1 MFLRIF
7 GFIISG
13 IISLVIYFEV
23 SNVNFSSDEP
33 NKDRLL
39 VDLVSYVL
47 DKLHYD
53 PQIINDDFSI
63 KVYDDF
69 IHAVDSQKRFLLK
82 SDLEL
87 FSQYRLSIDDQ
98 INTSEITFF
107 NVVHETLKTRVDEVE
122 SFYNEILEVPFNFQ
136 INEEINLDYENLEYA
151 ENTNELKKIWR
162 KRLKLSALDGYA
174 SKKEI
179 NDEEKED
186 VEKKILSDSEIEKE
200 SRTSIVNNLKDFFQF
215 NSELERADWFSIYLN
230 SIVTQFDPH
239 TSYFAP
245 EAKEIFDQ
253 NISGKFQGIG
263 ARLFKRNQQVEI
275 SEIIIGGPVWR
286 DNLLNVG
293 DIIIA
298 VAQSIEEEPIE
309 ISLMKLSDATDLIK
323 GEKGT
328 NVFLTVKRVD
338 GGIEQVEITR
348 DVVELEETYAKS
360 SIIKDDSNVYGLINL
375 PRFYVDFA
383 DYGERNAAS
392 DIKNEILGLKS
403 KGINGLILDLRNN
416 GGGSLKTVVDITGF
430 FIEKGPVVQVKSIGG
445 RKEILRDNDPS
456 VIWDG
461 PLVILVNEF
470 SASAS
475 EILAAALQDYNR
487 AIILGSKQTYGKG
500 TVQNV
505 IDLNNVISGNT
516 YGDLGSLKITTDKF
530 YRVNGGST
538 QLEGVK
544 SDLIFPN
551 RYSYIDIGEKD
562 LENPLS
568 WDKIDPAKY
577 DNSVKIF
584 NYSQAITNSID
595 RISQNEYF
603 SLIDQHA
610 KLIKSKQD
618 DKTISLDYKS
628 YKEDREKFKSQTDKL
643 KIIEEFITPYLF
655 EWNENNLNSNSSYND
670 DMKEK
675 RDRWIETL
683 EKDIYV
689 DEAMNL
695 LKDLSSFNGN
705 DILSQTNQER
715 ILID

>member
-7 GFIISG
+7 GFVISG

-69 IHAVDSQKRFLLK
+69 IDAVDSQKRFLLK

-87 FSQYRLSIDDQ
+87 FSQFRLSIDDQ
-98 INTSEITFF
+98 INSSDITFF
-107 NVVHETLKTRVDEVE
+107 NVVYETLKKRIDEVE
-122 SFYNEILEVPFNFQ
+122 NFYGEILEVPFNFQ

-151 ENTNELKKIWR
+151 SSSDELKKIWR

-179 NDEEKED
+179 KDKEEVISE
-186 VEKKILSDSEIEKE
+186 EEIEKE
-200 SRTSIVNNLKDFFQF
+200 SRTAISQNLKDFFQF
-215 NSELERADWFSIYLN
+215 NDELERSDWFSIYLN

-239 TSYFAP
+239 TSYLAP
-245 EAKEIFDQ
+245 QAKEVFDQ

-298 VAQSIEEEPIE
+298 VAQSAEEEPTE
-309 ISLMKLSDATDLIK
+309 ISLMKLTDATDLIK

-338 GGIEQVEITR
+338 GGIEQIEITR
-348 DVVELEETYAKS
+348 DIVELEETYAKS

-375 PRFYVDFA
+375 PRFYVDFD

-392 DIKNEILGLKS
+392 DIKKEILELKN
-403 KGINGLILDLRNN
+403 KNINGLILDLRNN

-445 RKEILRDNDPS
+445 RKEILKDNDPS
-456 VIWDG
+456 IIWDG

-505 IDLNNVISGNT
+505 VDLNNVISGNT

-568 WDKIDPAKY
+568 WDKIDPARY
-577 DNSVKIF
+577 DNSVKVF
-584 NYSQAITNSID
+584 NYAQAISNSKE
-595 RISQNEYF
+595 RIGKNEYF
-603 SLIDQHA
+603 SIIDQHA

-618 DKTISLDYKS
+618 DKTISLDYNS
-628 YKEDREKFKSQTDKL
+628 YKEDQEEYKLQNDKL
-643 KIIEEFITPYLF
+643 KVIEEFNSPYLF
-655 EWNENNLNSNSSYND
+655 EWNDNNLNANSSYND

-675 RDRWIETL
+675 RDRWIKSL
-683 EKDIYV
+683 QKDIYV

-695 LKDLSSFNGN
+695 LKDLSSFKGN
-705 DILSQTNQER
+705 DILSQIN
-715 ILID
+715 ID

>member
-7 GFIISG
+7 GFFISA
-13 IISLVIYFEV
+13 IVSLVIYYEV

-33 NKDRLL
+33 NKDKLL

-53 PQIINDDFSI
+53 PKVINDDFSI

-69 IHAVDSQKRFLLK
+69 IDAVDSQKRFLLK
-82 SDLEL
+82 SDIEL
-87 FSQYRLSIDDQ
+87 FSQFRLLIDDQ
-98 INTSEITFF
+98 INSSDITFF
-107 NVVHETLKTRVDEVE
+107 NLVHETLKTRIDEVE
-122 SFYNEILEVPFNFQ
+122 YFYEEILEVPFNFQ
-136 INEEINLDYENLEYA
+136 VNEEINLDYDNLEYA
-151 ENTNELKKIWR
+151 ENSNELKKIWR

-179 NDEEKED
+179 NDQEKEND
-186 VEKKILSDSEIEKE
+186 KLLSDSEIEIE
-200 SRTSIVNNLKDFFQF
+200 SRSSISDNLKDFFQF
-215 NSELERADWFSIYLN
+215 NSELERSDWFSIYLN
-230 SIVTQFDPH
+230 TIVTQFDPH
-239 TSYFAP
+239 TSYLAP
-245 EAKEIFDQ
+245 EAKEVFDQ

-275 SEIIIGGPVWR
+275 SEVIIGGPVWR

-298 VAQSIEEEPIE
+298 VAQSIDEEPTE

-323 GEKGT
+323 GEKDT
-328 NVFLTVKRVD
+328 NVYLTVKRVD

-348 DVVELEETYAKS
+348 DIVELAETYAKS
-360 SIIKDDSNVYGLINL
+360 SIIKDDISTYGLINL
-375 PRFYVDFA
+375 PRFYVDFD

-392 DIKNEILGLKS
+392 DIKKEILGLKS

-461 PLVILVNEF
+461 PLIVLVNEF

-500 TVQNV
+500 TVQN
-505 IDLNNVISGNT
+505 IINLNNVISGNT
-516 YGDLGSLKITTDKF
+516 YGDLGSLKITTDMF
-530 YRVNGGST
+530 YRINGGST

-544 SDLIFPN
+544 SDLVFPN

-568 WDKIDPAKY
+568 WNKIDPARY
-577 DNSVKIF
+577 DNSEKIF
-584 NYSQAITNSID
+584 NNSQVILNSKN
-595 RISQNEYF
+595 RISRNEYF
-603 SLIDQHA
+603 SIIDQHA
-610 KLIKSKQD
+610 KLVKSKQD
-618 DKTISLDYKS
+618 DKTISLEYSS
-628 YKEDREKFKSQTDKL
+628 YKDELENTKLQNDKL
-643 KIIEEFITPYLF
+643 KIIEEFSSPYLF
-655 EWNENNLNSNSSYND
+655 EWNEINFNSNNAYDD

-675 RDRWIETL
+675 RDRWIESL
-683 EKDIYV
+683 KNDIYV

-695 LKDLSSFNGN
+695 LKDINSIKRN
-705 DILSQTNQER
+705 DILSQIT
-715 ILID
+715 ID

>member
-13 IISLVIYFEV
+13 IISLVIYFEI

-69 IHAVDSQKRFLLK
+69 IDAVDSQKRFLLK

-87 FSQYRLSIDDQ
+87 FSQFKLSIDDQ
-98 INTSEITFF
+98 INSSDIAFF
-107 NVVHETLKTRVDEVE
+107 NIVYETLKTRIDEVE
-122 SFYNEILEVPFNFQ
+122 GFYSEILEVPFSFQ
-136 INEEINLDYENLEYA
+136 IDEEINLDYENLEYA
-151 ENTNELKKIWR
+151 SNTAELKKTWR

-179 NDEEKED
+179 KDN
-186 VEKKILSDSEIEKE
+186 KKAISEVEIEKE
-200 SRTSIVNNLKDFFQF
+200 SRTAILENLKDFFQF
-215 NSELERADWFSIYLN
+215 NSELERSDWFSIYLN

-239 TSYFAP
+239 TSYLAP
-245 EAKEIFDQ
+245 EAKEAFDQ

-298 VAQSIEEEPIE
+298 VAQSADEEPTE

-338 GGIEQVEITR
+338 GGVEQIQITR
-348 DVVELEETYAKS
+348 DIVELEETYAKS

-375 PRFYVDFA
+375 PRFYVDFD

-392 DIKNEILGLKS
+392 DIKKEILELKNKDIS
-403 KGINGLILDLRNN
+403 GLILDLRNN

-445 RKEILRDNDPS
+445 RKEILKDNDPS
-456 VIWDG
+456 IIWDG

-500 TVQNV
+500 TVQNI

-530 YRVNGGST
+530 YRINGGST

-568 WDKIDPAKY
+568 WDKIDPARY
-577 DNSVKIF
+577 DNSVKVF
-584 NYSQAITNSID
+584 NYAQAITNSKE
-595 RISQNEYF
+595 RIGQNEYF
-603 SLIDQHA
+603 SIIDNHA
-610 KLIKSKQD
+610 KLIKAKQE
-618 DKTISLDYKS
+618 DKTISLDYIS
-628 YKEDREKFKSQTDKL
+628 YKKDQEDFKLQSDKL
-643 KIIEEFITPYLF
+643 KVIEEFNSPYLF
-655 EWNENNLNSNSSYND
+655 EWNDNNLNLNSSYND

-675 RDRWIETL
+675 RDRWIESL
-683 EKDIYV
+683 QKDIYV

-695 LKDLSSFNGN
+695 LKDLSSFKGN
-705 DILSQTNQER
+705 DIISQ
-715 ILID
+715 IKID

>member
-107 NVVHETLKTRVDEVE
+107 NVVHETLKTRIDEVE

-151 ENTNELKKIWR
+151 ENTNELKNIWR

-200 SRTSIVNNLKDFFQF
+200 SRTSIANNLKDFFQF

>member
-13 IISLVIYFEV
+13 IISLVIYFEI

-69 IHAVDSQKRFLLK
+69 IDAVDSQKRFLLK

-87 FSQYRLSIDDQ
+87 FSQFKLSIDDQ
-98 INTSEITFF
+98 INSSDIAFF
-107 NVVHETLKTRVDEVE
+107 NIVYETLKTRIDEVE
-122 SFYNEILEVPFNFQ
+122 GFYSEILEVPFSFQ
-136 INEEINLDYENLEYA
+136 IDEEINLDYENLEYA
-151 ENTNELKKIWR
+151 SNTAELKKTWR

-179 NDEEKED
+179 KDNKKVISEE
-186 VEKKILSDSEIEKE
+186 EIEKE
-200 SRTSIVNNLKDFFQF
+200 SRTAILENLKDFFQF
-215 NSELERADWFSIYLN
+215 NSELERSDWFSIYLN

-239 TSYFAP
+239 TSYLAP
-245 EAKEIFDQ
+245 EAKEAFDQ

-298 VAQSIEEEPIE
+298 VAQSADEEPTE
-309 ISLMKLSDATDLIK
+309 ISLMKLNDATDLIK

-338 GGIEQVEITR
+338 GGVEQIQITR
-348 DVVELEETYAKS
+348 DIVELEETYAKS

-375 PRFYVDFA
+375 PRFYVDFD

-392 DIKNEILGLKS
+392 DIKKEILELKNKDIS
-403 KGINGLILDLRNN
+403 GLILDLRNN

-445 RKEILRDNDPS
+445 RKEILKDNDPS
-456 VIWDG
+456 IIWDG

-475 EILAAALQDYNR
+475 EILAAALQDYDR
-487 AIILGSKQTYGKG
+487 AIVLGSKQTYGKG
-500 TVQNV
+500 TVQNI

-530 YRVNGGST
+530 YRINGGST

-568 WDKIDPAKY
+568 WDKIDPARY
-577 DNSVKIF
+577 DNSVKVF
-584 NYSQAITNSID
+584 NYAQAITNSKE
-595 RISQNEYF
+595 RIGQNEYF
-603 SLIDQHA
+603 SIIDNHA
-610 KLIKSKQD
+610 KLIKAKQE
-618 DKTISLDYKS
+618 DKTISLDYIS
-628 YKEDREKFKSQTDKL
+628 YKKDQEDFKLQSDKL
-643 KIIEEFITPYLF
+643 KVIEEFNSPYLF
-655 EWNENNLNSNSSYND
+655 EWNDNNLNLNSSYND

-675 RDRWIETL
+675 RDRWIESL
-683 EKDIYV
+683 QKDIYV

-695 LKDLSSFNGN
+695 LKDLSSFKGN
-705 DILSQTNQER
+705 DIISQ
-715 ILID
+715 IKID

>member
-7 GFIISG
+7 GFFISA
-13 IISLVIYFEV
+13 IVSLVIYYEV

-33 NKDRLL
+33 NKDKLL

-53 PQIINDDFSI
+53 PKVINDDFSI
-63 KVYDDF
+63 KVYEDF
-69 IHAVDSQKRFLLK
+69 IDAVDSQKRFLLK
-82 SDLEL
+82 SDIEL
-87 FSQYRLSIDDQ
+87 FSQFRLLIDDQ
-98 INTSEITFF
+98 INSSDITFF
-107 NVVHETLKTRVDEVE
+107 NLVHETLKTRIDEVE
-122 SFYNEILEVPFNFQ
+122 YFYEEILEVPFNFQ
-136 INEEINLDYENLEYA
+136 VNEEINLDYDNLEYA
-151 ENTNELKKIWR
+151 ENSNELKKIWR

-179 NDEEKED
+179 NDQEKEND
-186 VEKKILSDSEIEKE
+186 KLLSDSEIEIE
-200 SRTSIVNNLKDFFQF
+200 SRSSISDNLKDFFQF
-215 NSELERADWFSIYLN
+215 NSELERSDWFSIYLN
-230 SIVTQFDPH
+230 TIVTQFDPH
-239 TSYFAP
+239 TSYLAP
-245 EAKEIFDQ
+245 EAKEVFDQ

-275 SEIIIGGPVWR
+275 SEVIIGGPVWR

-298 VAQSIEEEPIE
+298 VAQSIDEEPTE

-323 GEKGT
+323 GEKDT
-328 NVFLTVKRVD
+328 NVYLTVKRVD

-348 DVVELEETYAKS
+348 DIVELAETYAKS
-360 SIIKDDSNVYGLINL
+360 SIIKDDISTYGLINL
-375 PRFYVDFA
+375 PRFYVDFD

-392 DIKNEILGLKS
+392 DIKKEIISLKS

-461 PLVILVNEF
+461 PLIVLVNEF

-500 TVQNV
+500 TVQN
-505 IDLNNVISGNT
+505 IINLNNVISGNT
-516 YGDLGSLKITTDKF
+516 YGDLGSLKITTDMF
-530 YRVNGGST
+530 YRINGGST

-544 SDLIFPN
+544 SDLVFPN

-568 WDKIDPAKY
+568 WNKIDPARY
-577 DNSVKIF
+577 DNSEKIF
-584 NYSQAITNSID
+584 NNSQVILNSKN
-595 RISQNEYF
+595 RISRNEYF
-603 SLIDQHA
+603 SIIDQHA
-610 KLIKSKQD
+610 KLVKSKQD
-618 DKTISLDYKS
+618 DKTISLEYSS
-628 YKEDREKFKSQTDKL
+628 YKDELENTKLQNDKL
-643 KIIEEFITPYLF
+643 KIIEEFSSPYLF
-655 EWNENNLNSNSSYND
+655 EWNEINFNSNNAYDD

-675 RDRWIETL
+675 RDRWIESL
-683 EKDIYV
+683 KNDIYV

-695 LKDLSSFNGN
+695 LKDINSIKRN
-705 DILSQTNQER
+705 DILSQIT
-715 ILID
+715 ID

>member
-7 GFIISG
+7 GFLLSG
-13 IISLVIYFEV
+13 IISMVIYYEV
-23 SNVNFSSDEP
+23 SNTKFSSNEP
-33 NKDRLL
+33 NKDKLL

-53 PQIINDDFSI
+53 PKIINDDFSI
-63 KVYDDF
+63 NVYEDF
-69 IHAVDSQKRFLLK
+69 IDAVDSQRRFLLK

-98 INTSEITFF
+98 IKSSDITFF
-107 NVVHETLKTRVDEVE
+107 NLVYETLKIRIDEVE
-122 SFYNEILEVPFNFQ
+122 SFYEEVLFTPFNFD
-136 INEEINLDYENLEYA
+136 INEEIDLDYENQEYA
-151 ENTNELKKIWR
+151 DDIDELKTLWR
-162 KRLKLSALDGYA
+162 KRLKLSALDGFA

-179 NDEEKED
+179 NVDEEKI
-186 VEKKILSDSEIEKE
+186 KLDSEIEKE
-200 SRTSIVNNLKDFFQF
+200 SRKSISDNLRDFFQF
-215 NSELERADWFSIYLN
+215 NSELERKDWFSIYLN
-230 SIVTQFDPH
+230 SIVSQYDPH
-239 TSYFAP
+239 TTYFAP

-275 SEIIIGGPVWR
+275 SEVIIGGPVWR

-298 VAQSIEEEPIE
+298 VAQSKDEEPQE

-328 NVFLTVKRVD
+328 NVYLTVKRVD

-348 DVVELEETYAKS
+348 DIVELEETYAKS
-360 SIIKDDSNVYGLINL
+360 SFIKDDKNKYGLINL
-375 PRFYVDFA
+375 PRFYVDFD

-392 DIKNEILGLKS
+392 DIKKEIVSLKN

-456 VIWDG
+456 VLWDG

-487 AIILGSKQTYGKG
+487 AVILGSKQTYGKG
-500 TVQNV
+500 TVQNI

-516 YGDLGSLKITTDKF
+516 YGDLGSLKITTDMF

-551 RYSYIDIGEKD
+551 RYSYVDIGEKD
-562 LENPLS
+562 LDNPLN
-568 WDKIDPAKY
+568 WNQIDPARY
-577 DNSVKIF
+577 DNSSKIF
-584 NYSQAITNSID
+584 NYSKAIEKSKK
-595 RISQNEYF
+595 RISENEYF
-603 SLIDQHA
+603 SLIDENA
-610 KLIKSKQD
+610 KLVKSKQD
-618 DKTISLDYKS
+618 DKVVSLDYKS
-628 YKEDREKFKSQTDKL
+628 YKEDQDNLKFQNDRL
-643 KIIEEFITPYLF
+643 KVIDDFISPF
-655 EWNENNLNSNSSYND
+655 IFDWNQSNENFDSTYDD

-675 RDRWIETL
+675 RDRWIESL

-689 DEAMNL
+689 NEAMNL
-695 LKDLSSFNGN
+695 LKDLLSIEGN
-705 DILSQTNQER
+705 QILSQTN
-715 ILID
+715 ID

>member
-13 IISLVIYFEV
+13 IISLVIYFEI

-69 IHAVDSQKRFLLK
+69 IDAVDSQKRFLLK
-82 SDLEL
+82 SDIEL
-87 FSQYRLSIDDQ
+87 FSQFRLSIDDQ
-98 INTSEITFF
+98 INSSDIAFF
-107 NVVHETLKTRVDEVE
+107 NIVYETLITRIDEVE
-122 SFYNEILEVPFNFQ
+122 SFYSEILEDPFNFQ
-136 INEEINLDYENLEYA
+136 INEEINLDYENLDYA
-151 ENTNELKKIWR
+151 SNLAELKRIWR

-179 NDEEKED
+179 KDQEEVISE
-186 VEKKILSDSEIEKE
+186 EEIEIE
-200 SRTSIVNNLKDFFQF
+200 SRTAISENLKDFFQF
-215 NSELERADWFSIYLN
+215 NSELERSDWFSLYLN

-239 TSYFAP
+239 TSYLAP
-245 EAKEIFDQ
+245 EAKEVFDQ

-298 VAQSIEEEPIE
+298 VAQSADEEPTE
-309 ISLMKLSDATDLIK
+309 ISLMKLTDATDLIK

-328 NVFLTVKRVD
+328 NVFLTIKRVD

-348 DVVELEETYAKS
+348 DIVELEETYAKS

-375 PRFYVDFA
+375 PRFYVDFN

-392 DIKNEILGLKS
+392 DIKKEILELKN
-403 KGINGLILDLRNN
+403 KNINGLILDLRNN

-445 RKEILRDNDPS
+445 RKEILKDNDPS
-456 VIWDG
+456 IIWDG

-505 IDLNNVISGNT
+505 VDLNNVISGNT

-568 WDKIDPAKY
+568 WDKIDPARY
-577 DNSVKIF
+577 DNSVKVF
-584 NYSQAITNSID
+584 NYAQAISNSKE
-595 RISQNEYF
+595 RIGQNEYF
-603 SLIDQHA
+603 TIIDQHA

-618 DKTISLDYKS
+618 DKTISLNYNS
-628 YKEDREKFKSQTDKL
+628 YKEDQAEFKLQTDKL
-643 KIIEEFITPYLF
+643 KVIEDFNSPYLF
-655 EWNENNLNSNSSYND
+655 EWNDSNLDANTSYND

-675 RDRWIETL
+675 RDRWIKSL
-683 EKDIYV
+683 QKDIYV
-689 DEAMNL
+689 NEAMNL
-695 LKDLSSFNGN
+695 LIDLLSFEGN
-705 DILSQTNQER
+705 NILSQIN
-715 ILID
+715 IN

>member
-7 GFIISG
+7 GFVISG

-69 IHAVDSQKRFLLK
+69 IDAVDSQKRFLLK

-87 FSQYRLSIDDQ
+87 FSQFRLSIDDQ
-98 INTSEITFF
+98 INSSDITFF
-107 NVVHETLKTRVDEVE
+107 NVVYETLKKRIDEVE
-122 SFYNEILEVPFNFQ
+122 NFYGEILEVPFNFQ

-151 ENTNELKKIWR
+151 SSSDELKKIWR

-179 NDEEKED
+179 KDKEEVISE
-186 VEKKILSDSEIEKE
+186 EEIEKE
-200 SRTSIVNNLKDFFQF
+200 SRTAISQNLKDFFQF
-215 NSELERADWFSIYLN
+215 NDELERSDWFSIYLN

-239 TSYFAP
+239 TSYLAP
-245 EAKEIFDQ
+245 EAKEVFDQ

-298 VAQSIEEEPIE
+298 VAQSAEEEPTE
-309 ISLMKLSDATDLIK
+309 ISLMKLTDATDLIK

-338 GGIEQVEITR
+338 GGIEQIEITR
-348 DVVELEETYAKS
+348 DIVELEETYAKS

-375 PRFYVDFA
+375 PRFYVDFD

-392 DIKNEILGLKS
+392 DIKKEILELKN
-403 KGINGLILDLRNN
+403 KNINGLILDLRNN

-445 RKEILRDNDPS
+445 RKEILKDNDPS
-456 VIWDG
+456 IIWDG

-505 IDLNNVISGNT
+505 VDLNNVISGNT

-568 WDKIDPAKY
+568 WDKIDPARY
-577 DNSVKIF
+577 DNSVKVF
-584 NYSQAITNSID
+584 NYAQAISNSKE
-595 RISQNEYF
+595 RIGQNEYF
-603 SLIDQHA
+603 SIIDQHA

-618 DKTISLDYKS
+618 DKTISLDYNS
-628 YKEDREKFKSQTDKL
+628 YKEDQEEFKLQSDKL
-643 KIIEEFITPYLF
+643 KVIEEFNSPYLF
-655 EWNENNLNSNSSYND
+655 EWNDNNLNANSSYND

-675 RDRWIETL
+675 RDRWIKSL
-683 EKDIYV
+683 QKDIYV

-695 LKDLSSFNGN
+695 LKDLSSYKGN
-705 DILSQTNQER
+705 DILSQIN
-715 ILID
+715 ID

>member
-7 GFIISG
+7 GFVISG

-69 IHAVDSQKRFLLK
+69 IDAVDSQKRFLLK

-98 INTSEITFF
+98 INSSDIAFF
-107 NVVHETLKTRVDEVE
+107 NVVYETLKKRIDEVE
-122 SFYNEILEVPFNFQ
+122 NFYGEILEVPFNFQ

-151 ENTNELKKIWR
+151 SSSDELKKIWR

-179 NDEEKED
+179 KDKEEVISE
-186 VEKKILSDSEIEKE
+186 EEIEKE
-200 SRTSIVNNLKDFFQF
+200 SRTAISQNLKDFFQF
-215 NSELERADWFSIYLN
+215 NDELERSDWFSIYLN

-239 TSYFAP
+239 TSYLAP
-245 EAKEIFDQ
+245 EAKEVFDQ

-298 VAQSIEEEPIE
+298 VAQSAEEEPTE
-309 ISLMKLSDATDLIK
+309 ISLMKLTDATDLIK

-338 GGIEQVEITR
+338 GGIEQIEITR
-348 DVVELEETYAKS
+348 DIVELEETYAKS

-375 PRFYVDFA
+375 PRFYVDFD

-392 DIKNEILGLKS
+392 DIKKEILELKN
-403 KGINGLILDLRNN
+403 KNINGLILDLRNN

-445 RKEILRDNDPS
+445 RKEILKDNDPS
-456 VIWDG
+456 IIWDG

-505 IDLNNVISGNT
+505 VDLNNVISGNT

-568 WDKIDPAKY
+568 WDKIDPARY
-577 DNSVKIF
+577 DNSVKVF
-584 NYSQAITNSID
+584 NYAQAISNSKE
-595 RISQNEYF
+595 RIGQNEYF
-603 SLIDQHA
+603 SIIDQHA

-618 DKTISLDYKS
+618 DKTISLDYNS
-628 YKEDREKFKSQTDKL
+628 YKEDQEEFKLQSDKL
-643 KIIEEFITPYLF
+643 KVIEEFNSPYLF
-655 EWNENNLNSNSSYND
+655 EWNDNNLNTNSSYND

-675 RDRWIETL
+675 RDRWIKSL
-683 EKDIYV
+683 QKDIYV

-695 LKDLSSFNGN
+695 LKDLSSYKGN
-705 DILSQTNQER
+705 DILSQIN
-715 ILID
+715 ID

>member
-7 GFIISG
+7 GFLISAVV
-13 IISLVIYFEV
+13 SLVIYFEV
-23 SNVNFSSDEP
+23 SNTKFSSDEP
-33 NKDRLL
+33 NKDKLL

-53 PQIINDDFSI
+53 PKIINDDFSI
-63 KVYDDF
+63 NVYEDF
-69 IHAVDSQKRFLLK
+69 IEAVDSQKRFLLK
-82 SDLEL
+82 SDIEL
-87 FSQYRLSIDDQ
+87 FSQYKLLIDDQ
-98 INTSEITFF
+98 IKSSDITFF
-107 NVVHETLKTRVDEVE
+107 NIVYETLKSRIDEVE
-122 SFYNEILEVPFNFQ
+122 SFYQEVLFTPFNFN
-136 INEEINLDYENLEYA
+136 IDEEINLDYENQEYVDGI
-151 ENTNELKKIWR
+151 EELKKLWR
-162 KRLKLSALDGYA
+162 KRLKLSALDGFA

-179 NDEEKED
+179 NLEEDETKA
-186 VEKKILSDSEIEKE
+186 DSEIEIE
-200 SRTSIVNNLKDFFQF
+200 SRKSINDNLRDFFQF
-215 NSELERADWFSIYLN
+215 NSELERKDWFSIYLN
-230 SIVTQFDPH
+230 SIVTQYDPH
-239 TSYFAP
+239 TTYLAP
-245 EAKEIFDQ
+245 EAKEVFDQ

-298 VAQSIEEEPIE
+298 VAQSKEEEPQE

-328 NVFLTVKRVD
+328 NVYLTVKRVD

-348 DVVELEETYAKS
+348 DIVELEETYAKS
-360 SIIKDDSNVYGLINL
+360 SIINDDTNTFGLINL
-375 PRFYVDFA
+375 PRFYVDFD

-392 DIKNEILGLKS
+392 DIKKEIISLKN
-403 KGINGLILDLRNN
+403 KGIDGLILDLRNN

-445 RKEILRDNDPS
+445 RKEILRDNDS
-456 VIWDG
+456 SILWDG
-461 PLVILVNEF
+461 PLVIMVNEF

-487 AIILGSKQTYGKG
+487 AVILGSKQTYGKG
-500 TVQNV
+500 TVQNI

-516 YGDLGSLKITTDKF
+516 YGDLGSLKITTDMF

-551 RYSYIDIGEKD
+551 RYSYVDIGEKD
-562 LENPLS
+562 LDNPLN
-568 WDKIDPAKY
+568 WNKIDPARY
-577 DNSVKIF
+577 DNSSKIF
-584 NYSQAITNSID
+584 NYSQAIEKSKK
-595 RISQNEYF
+595 RINDNEYF
-603 SLIDQHA
+603 SIIDQHA
-610 KLIKSKQD
+610 KLVKSNQD
-618 DKTISLDYKS
+618 DKMISLDYKS
-628 YKEDREKFKSQTDKL
+628 YKEDQENFKSQSDKL
-643 KIIEEFITPYLF
+643 KIIDEFISPYVF
-655 EWNENNLNSNSSYND
+655 DWNESNQNTDSSYND

-675 RDRWIETL
+675 RDRWIKAL

-689 DEAMNL
+689 NEAMNL
-695 LKDLSSFNGN
+695 LKDLSSIEGSQ
-705 DILSQTNQER
+705 ILSQLNK
-715 ILID
+715 D

>member
-7 GFIISG
+7 GFVISG

-69 IHAVDSQKRFLLK
+69 IDAVDSQKRFLLK

-87 FSQYRLSIDDQ
+87 FSQFRLSIDDQ
-98 INTSEITFF
+98 INSSDITFF
-107 NVVHETLKTRVDEVE
+107 NVVYETLKKRIDEVE
-122 SFYNEILEVPFNFQ
+122 NFYGEILEVPFNFQ
-136 INEEINLDYENLEYA
+136 INEEINLDYENLDYA
-151 ENTNELKKIWR
+151 SGSDELKKIWR

-179 NDEEKED
+179 KDKEEVISE
-186 VEKKILSDSEIEKE
+186 EEIEKE
-200 SRTSIVNNLKDFFQF
+200 SRTAISENLKDFFQF
-215 NSELERADWFSIYLN
+215 NNELERSDWFSIYLN

-239 TSYFAP
+239 TSYLAP
-245 EAKEIFDQ
+245 EAKEAFDQ

-298 VAQSIEEEPIE
+298 VAQSAEEEPTE
-309 ISLMKLSDATDLIK
+309 ISLMKLTDATDLIK

-348 DVVELEETYAKS
+348 DIVELEETYAKS
-360 SIIKDDSNVYGLINL
+360 SIIKDDSNIYGLINL
-375 PRFYVDFA
+375 PRFYVDFD

-392 DIKNEILGLKS
+392 DIKKEILELKN
-403 KGINGLILDLRNN
+403 KNINGLILDLRNN

-445 RKEILRDNDPS
+445 RKEILKDNDPS
-456 VIWDG
+456 IIWDG

-505 IDLNNVISGNT
+505 VDLNNVISGNT

-568 WDKIDPAKY
+568 WDKIDPARY
-577 DNSVKIF
+577 DNSVKVF
-584 NYSQAITNSID
+584 NYAQAISNSKE
-595 RISQNEYF
+595 RIGQNEYF
-603 SLIDQHA
+603 SIIDQHA

-618 DKTISLDYKS
+618 DKTISLDYNS
-628 YKEDREKFKSQTDKL
+628 YKEDQEEFKLQSDKL
-643 KIIEEFITPYLF
+643 KVIEEFNSPYLF
-655 EWNENNLNSNSSYND
+655 EWNDNNLNTNSSYND

-675 RDRWIETL
+675 RDRWIESL
-683 EKDIYV
+683 QKDIYV

-695 LKDLSSFNGN
+695 LKDLSSFKGN
-705 DILSQTNQER
+705 DILSQINN
-715 ILID
+715 D

>member
-7 GFIISG
+7 GFVISG

-69 IHAVDSQKRFLLK
+69 IDAVDSQKRFLLK

-87 FSQYRLSIDDQ
+87 FSQFRLSIDDQ
-98 INTSEITFF
+98 INSSDITFF
-107 NVVHETLKTRVDEVE
+107 NVVYETLKKRIDEVE
-122 SFYNEILEVPFNFQ
+122 NFYGEILEVPFNFQ
-136 INEEINLDYENLEYA
+136 INEEINLDYENLDYA
-151 ENTNELKKIWR
+151 SGSDELKKIWR

-179 NDEEKED
+179 KDKEEVISE
-186 VEKKILSDSEIEKE
+186 EEIEKE
-200 SRTSIVNNLKDFFQF
+200 SRTAISENLKDFFQF
-215 NSELERADWFSIYLN
+215 NNELERSDWFSIYLN

-239 TSYFAP
+239 TSYLAP
-245 EAKEIFDQ
+245 EAKEAFDQ

-298 VAQSIEEEPIE
+298 VAQSAEEEPTE
-309 ISLMKLSDATDLIK
+309 ISLMKLTDATDLIK

-348 DVVELEETYAKS
+348 DIVELEETYAKS
-360 SIIKDDSNVYGLINL
+360 SIIKDDSNIYGLINL
-375 PRFYVDFA
+375 PRFYVDFD

-392 DIKNEILGLKS
+392 DIKKEILELKN
-403 KGINGLILDLRNN
+403 KNINGLILDLRNN

-445 RKEILRDNDPS
+445 RKEILKDNDPS
-456 VIWDG
+456 IIWDG

-505 IDLNNVISGNT
+505 VDLNNVISGNT

-544 SDLIFPN
+544 SDLILPN

-568 WDKIDPAKY
+568 WDKIDPARY
-577 DNSVKIF
+577 DNLVKVF
-584 NYSQAITNSID
+584 NYAQAISNSKE
-595 RISQNEYF
+595 RIGQNKYF
-603 SLIDQHA
+603 SIIDQHA

-618 DKTISLDYKS
+618 DKIISLDYNS
-628 YKEDREKFKSQTDKL
+628 YKEDQEEFKLQSDKL
-643 KIIEEFITPYLF
+643 KVIEEFNSPYLF
-655 EWNENNLNSNSSYND
+655 EWNDNNLNTNSSYND

-675 RDRWIETL
+675 RDRWIKSL
-683 EKDIYV
+683 QKDIYV

-695 LKDLSSFNGN
+695 LKDLSSYKGN
-705 DILSQTNQER
+705 DILSQIN
-715 ILID
+715 ID

>member
-7 GFIISG
+7 GFVISG

-69 IHAVDSQKRFLLK
+69 IDAVDSQKRFLLK

-87 FSQYRLSIDDQ
+87 FSQFRLSIDDQ
-98 INTSEITFF
+98 INSSDITFF
-107 NVVHETLKTRVDEVE
+107 NVVYETLKKRIDEVE
-122 SFYNEILEVPFNFQ
+122 NFYGEILEVPFNFQ
-136 INEEINLDYENLEYA
+136 INEEINLDYENLDYA
-151 ENTNELKKIWR
+151 SSSDELKKIWR

-179 NDEEKED
+179 KDKEEVISE
-186 VEKKILSDSEIEKE
+186 EEIEKE
-200 SRTSIVNNLKDFFQF
+200 SRTAISENLKDFFQF
-215 NSELERADWFSIYLN
+215 NNELERSDWFSIYLN

-239 TSYFAP
+239 TSYLAP
-245 EAKEIFDQ
+245 EAKEAFDQ

-298 VAQSIEEEPIE
+298 VAQSAEEEPTE
-309 ISLMKLSDATDLIK
+309 ISLMKLTDATDLIK

-348 DVVELEETYAKS
+348 DIVELEETYAKS
-360 SIIKDDSNVYGLINL
+360 SIIKDDSNIYGLINL
-375 PRFYVDFA
+375 PRFYVDFD

-392 DIKNEILGLKS
+392 DIKKEILELKN
-403 KGINGLILDLRNN
+403 KNINGLILDLRNN

-445 RKEILRDNDPS
+445 RKEILKDNDPS
-456 VIWDG
+456 IIWDG

-505 IDLNNVISGNT
+505 VDLNNVISGNT

-568 WDKIDPAKY
+568 WDKIDPARY
-577 DNSVKIF
+577 DNSVKVF
-584 NYSQAITNSID
+584 NYAQAISNSKE
-595 RISQNEYF
+595 RIGQNKYF
-603 SLIDQHA
+603 SIIDQHA

-618 DKTISLDYKS
+618 DKTISLDYNS
-628 YKEDREKFKSQTDKL
+628 YKEDQEEFKLQSDKL
-643 KIIEEFITPYLF
+643 KVIEEFNSPYLF
-655 EWNENNLNSNSSYND
+655 EWNDNNLNTNSSYND

-675 RDRWIETL
+675 RDRWIKSL
-683 EKDIYV
+683 QKDIYV

-695 LKDLSSFNGN
+695 LKDLSSYKGN
-705 DILSQTNQER
+705 DILSQIN
-715 ILID
+715 ID

>member
-1 MFLRIF
+1 MFLRIL

-13 IISLVIYFEV
+13 IISLVIYFEI

-69 IHAVDSQKRFLLK
+69 IDAVDSQKRFLLK
-82 SDLEL
+82 SDIEL
-87 FSQYRLSIDDQ
+87 FSQFRLSIDDQ
-98 INTSEITFF
+98 INSSDIAFF
-107 NVVHETLKTRVDEVE
+107 NIVYETLITRIDEVE
-122 SFYNEILEVPFNFQ
+122 SFYSEILEDPFNFQ
-136 INEEINLDYENLEYA
+136 INEEINLDYENLDYA
-151 ENTNELKKIWR
+151 SNLAELKRIWR

-179 NDEEKED
+179 KDQEEVISE
-186 VEKKILSDSEIEKE
+186 EEIEIE
-200 SRTSIVNNLKDFFQF
+200 SRTAISENLKDFFQF
-215 NSELERADWFSIYLN
+215 NSELERSDWFSLYLN

-239 TSYFAP
+239 TSYLAP
-245 EAKEIFDQ
+245 EAKEVFDQ

-298 VAQSIEEEPIE
+298 VAQSAEEEPTE
-309 ISLMKLSDATDLIK
+309 ISLMKLTDATDLIK

-348 DVVELEETYAKS
+348 DIVELEETYAKS

-375 PRFYVDFA
+375 PRFYVDFD

-392 DIKNEILGLKS
+392 DIKKEILELKN
-403 KGINGLILDLRNN
+403 KNINGLILDLRNN

-445 RKEILRDNDPS
+445 RKEILKDNDPS
-456 VIWDG
+456 IIWDG

-505 IDLNNVISGNT
+505 VDLNNVISGNT

-568 WDKIDPAKY
+568 WDKIDPARY
-577 DNSVKIF
+577 DNSVKVF
-584 NYSQAITNSID
+584 NYAQAI
-595 RISQNEYF
+595 
-603 SLIDQHA
+603 
-610 KLIKSKQD
+610 
-618 DKTISLDYKS
+618 
-628 YKEDREKFKSQTDKL
+628 
-643 KIIEEFITPYLF
+643 
-655 EWNENNLNSNSSYND
+655 SNS
-670 DMKEK
+670 K
-675 RDRWIETL
+675 
-683 EKDIYV
+683 
-689 DEAMNL
+689 
-695 LKDLSSFNGN
+695 
-705 DILSQTNQER
+705 ER
-715 ILID
+715 IRSK

>member
-1 MFLRIF
+1 M
-7 GFIISG
+7 
-13 IISLVIYFEV
+13 VIYYEV
-23 SNVNFSSDEP
+23 SNTKFSSNEP
-33 NKDRLL
+33 NKDKLL

-53 PQIINDDFSI
+53 PKIINDDFSI
-63 KVYDDF
+63 NVYEDF
-69 IHAVDSQKRFLLK
+69 IDAVDSQRRFLLK

-98 INTSEITFF
+98 IKSSDITFF
-107 NVVHETLKTRVDEVE
+107 NLVYETLKIRIDEVE
-122 SFYNEILEVPFNFQ
+122 SFYEEVLFTPFDFD
-136 INEEINLDYENLEYA
+136 INEEIDLDYENQEYA
-151 ENTNELKKIWR
+151 DDIDELKTLWR
-162 KRLKLSALDGYA
+162 KRLKLSALDGFA

-179 NDEEKED
+179 NVDEEKI
-186 VEKKILSDSEIEKE
+186 KLDSEIEKE
-200 SRTSIVNNLKDFFQF
+200 SRKSISDNLRDFFQF
-215 NSELERADWFSIYLN
+215 NSELERKDWFSIYLN
-230 SIVTQFDPH
+230 SIVSQYDPH
-239 TSYFAP
+239 TTYFAP

-275 SEIIIGGPVWR
+275 SEVIIGGPVWR

-298 VAQSIEEEPIE
+298 VAQSKDEEPQE

-328 NVFLTVKRVD
+328 NVYLTVKRVD

-348 DVVELEETYAKS
+348 DIVELEETYAKS
-360 SIIKDDSNVYGLINL
+360 SFIKDDKNKYGLINL
-375 PRFYVDFA
+375 PRFYVDFD

-392 DIKNEILGLKS
+392 DIKKEIVSLKN

-456 VIWDG
+456 VLWDG

-487 AIILGSKQTYGKG
+487 AVILGSKQTYGKG
-500 TVQNV
+500 TVQNI

-516 YGDLGSLKITTDKF
+516 YGDLGSLKITTDMF

-551 RYSYIDIGEKD
+551 RYSYVDIGEKD
-562 LENPLS
+562 LDNPLN
-568 WDKIDPAKY
+568 WNQIDPARY
-577 DNSVKIF
+577 DNSSKIF
-584 NYSQAITNSID
+584 NYSKAIEKSKK
-595 RISQNEYF
+595 RISENEYF
-603 SLIDQHA
+603 SLIDENA
-610 KLIKSKQD
+610 KLVKSKQD
-618 DKTISLDYKS
+618 DKVVSLDYKS
-628 YKEDREKFKSQTDKL
+628 YKEDQDNLKFQNDRL
-643 KIIEEFITPYLF
+643 KVIDDFISPF
-655 EWNENNLNSNSSYND
+655 IFDWNQSNENFDSTYDD

-675 RDRWIETL
+675 RDRWIESL

-689 DEAMNL
+689 NEAMNL
-695 LKDLSSFNGN
+695 LKDLLSIEENQ
-705 DILSQTNQER
+705 ILSQTN
-715 ILID
+715 ID

>member
-7 GFIISG
+7 GFVISG

-69 IHAVDSQKRFLLK
+69 IDSVDSQKRFLLK

-87 FSQYRLSIDDQ
+87 FSQFRLSIDDQ
-98 INTSEITFF
+98 INSSDIAFF
-107 NVVHETLKTRVDEVE
+107 NLVYETLKTRINEVE
-122 SFYNEILEVPFNFQ
+122 NFYSEILEVPFNFQ
-136 INEEINLDYENLEYA
+136 INEEINLDYENLEFA
-151 ENTNELKKIWR
+151 SSSDELKKIWR

-174 SKKEI
+174 SKKELK
-179 NDEEKED
+179 DEEE
-186 VEKKILSDSEIEKE
+186 VVSEEEIEKE
-200 SRTSIVNNLKDFFQF
+200 SRTAISENLKDFFQF
-215 NSELERADWFSIYLN
+215 NSELERSDWFSIYLN

-239 TSYFAP
+239 TSYLAP
-245 EAKEIFDQ
+245 EAKEAFDQ

-298 VAQSIEEEPIE
+298 VAQSAEEEPTE
-309 ISLMKLSDATDLIK
+309 ISLMKLTDATDLIK

-348 DVVELEETYAKS
+348 DIVELEETYAKS

-375 PRFYVDFA
+375 PRFYVDFD

-392 DIKNEILGLKS
+392 DIKKEILELKN
-403 KGINGLILDLRNN
+403 KNINGLILDLRNN

-456 VIWDG
+456 IIWDG

-505 IDLNNVISGNT
+505 VDLNNVISGNT

-568 WDKIDPAKY
+568 WDKIDPARY

-584 NYSQAITNSID
+584 NYSQAISNSKE

-603 SLIDQHA
+603 SIIDEHA
-610 KLIKSKQD
+610 KLVKSKQD
-618 DKTISLDYKS
+618 DKTISLDYIS
-628 YKEDREKFKSQTDKL
+628 YKEDQEEFKLQSDKL
-643 KIIEEFITPYLF
+643 KAIEEFNSPYLF
-655 EWNENNLNSNSSYND
+655 KWNDNNLNTNSSYND

-675 RDRWIETL
+675 RDRWIKSL
-683 EKDIYV
+683 QKDIYV

-695 LKDLSSFNGN
+695 LRDLLSFKGN
-705 DILSQTNQER
+705 DILSQIN
-715 ILID
+715 ID

>member
-13 IISLVIYFEV
+13 IISLVIYFEI

-69 IHAVDSQKRFLLK
+69 IDAVDSQKRFLLK
-82 SDLEL
+82 SDIEL
-87 FSQYRLSIDDQ
+87 FSQFRLSIDDQ
-98 INTSEITFF
+98 INSSDIAFF
-107 NVVHETLKTRVDEVE
+107 NIVYETLITRIDEVE
-122 SFYNEILEVPFNFQ
+122 SFYSEILEDPFNFQ
-136 INEEINLDYENLEYA
+136 INEEINLDYENLDYA
-151 ENTNELKKIWR
+151 SNLAELKRIWR

-179 NDEEKED
+179 KDQEEVISE
-186 VEKKILSDSEIEKE
+186 EEIEIE
-200 SRTSIVNNLKDFFQF
+200 SRTAISENLKDFFQF
-215 NSELERADWFSIYLN
+215 NSELERSDWFSLYLN

-239 TSYFAP
+239 TSYLAP
-245 EAKEIFDQ
+245 EAKEVFDQ

-298 VAQSIEEEPIE
+298 VAQSAEEEPTE
-309 ISLMKLSDATDLIK
+309 ISLMKLTDATDLIK

-328 NVFLTVKRVD
+328 NVFLTIKRVD

-348 DVVELEETYAKS
+348 DIVELEETYAKS

-375 PRFYVDFA
+375 PKFYVDFD

-392 DIKNEILGLKS
+392 DLKKEILELKN
-403 KGINGLILDLRNN
+403 KNINGLILDLRNN
-416 GGGSLKTVVDITGF
+416 VGGSLKTVVDITGF

-445 RKEILRDNDPS
+445 RKEILKDNDPS
-456 VIWDG
+456 IIWDG

-505 IDLNNVISGNT
+505 VDLNNVISGNT

-544 SDLIFPN
+544 SDLVFPN

-568 WDKIDPAKY
+568 WDKIDPARY
-577 DNSVKIF
+577 DNSVKVF
-584 NYSQAITNSID
+584 NYAQAISNSKE
-595 RISQNEYF
+595 RIGQNEYF
-603 SLIDQHA
+603 TIIDQHA

-618 DKTISLDYKS
+618 DKTISLNYNS
-628 YKEDREKFKSQTDKL
+628 YKEDQAEFKLQTDKL
-643 KIIEEFITPYLF
+643 KVIEDFNSPYLF
-655 EWNENNLNSNSSYND
+655 EWNDSNLDVNTSYND

-675 RDRWIETL
+675 RDRWIKSL
-683 EKDIYV
+683 QKDIYV
-689 DEAMNL
+689 NEAMNL
-695 LKDLSSFNGN
+695 LIDLLSFEGN
-705 DILSQTNQER
+705 NILSQIN
-715 ILID
+715 IN

>member
-69 IHAVDSQKRFLLK
+69 IDAVDSQKRFLLK
-82 SDLEL
+82 SDIEL
-87 FSQYRLSIDDQ
+87 FSQFRLSIDDQ
-98 INTSEITFF
+98 INSSDIAFF
-107 NVVHETLKTRVDEVE
+107 NVVYETLKTRIDEVE
-122 SFYNEILEVPFNFQ
+122 SFYGEILEVPFNFQ
-136 INEEINLDYENLEYA
+136 LNEEINLDYENLEYA
-151 ENTNELKKIWR
+151 SNSDELKKIWR

-179 NDEEKED
+179 KDNGEVISEQ
-186 VEKKILSDSEIEKE
+186 EIEKD
-200 SRTSIVNNLKDFFQF
+200 SRTAISENLKDFFQF
-215 NSELERADWFSIYLN
+215 NSELERSDWFSIYLN

-239 TSYFAP
+239 TSYLAP
-245 EAKEIFDQ
+245 EAKEAFDQ

-298 VAQSIEEEPIE
+298 VAQSLEEEPTE
-309 ISLMKLSDATDLIK
+309 ISLMKLTDATDLIK

-348 DVVELEETYAKS
+348 DIVELEETYAKS

-375 PRFYVDFA
+375 PRFYVDFD

-392 DIKNEILGLKS
+392 DIKKEILELKN
-403 KGINGLILDLRNN
+403 KNINGLILDLRNN

-445 RKEILRDNDPS
+445 RKEILKDNDPS
-456 VIWDG
+456 IIWDG

-475 EILAAALQDYNR
+475 EILAAALQDYKR

-505 IDLNNVISGNT
+505 VDLNNVISGNT

-568 WDKIDPAKY
+568 WDKIDPARY
-577 DNSVKIF
+577 DNSVKVF
-584 NYSQAITNSID
+584 NYAQAISNSKE
-595 RISQNEYF
+595 RIGKNEYF
-603 SLIDQHA
+603 TIIDQHA

-618 DKTISLDYKS
+618 DKTISLDYNS
-628 YKEDREKFKSQTDKL
+628 YKEDQEEFKLQSDKL
-643 KIIEEFITPYLF
+643 KVIEEFISPYLF
-655 EWNENNLNSNSSYND
+655 EWNDNNLNANSSYND

-675 RDRWIETL
+675 RDRWIESL
-683 EKDIYV
+683 QKDIYV

-695 LKDLSSFNGN
+695 LKDLSSLKGN
-705 DILSQTNQER
+705 DILSQIN
-715 ILID
+715 ID

>member
-13 IISLVIYFEV
+13 IISLVIYFEI

-69 IHAVDSQKRFLLK
+69 IDAVDSQKRFLLK

-87 FSQYRLSIDDQ
+87 FSQFKLSIDDQ
-98 INTSEITFF
+98 INSSDIAFF
-107 NVVHETLKTRVDEVE
+107 NIVYETLKTRIDEVE
-122 SFYNEILEVPFNFQ
+122 GFYSEILEVPFSFQ
-136 INEEINLDYENLEYA
+136 IDEEINLDYENLEYA
-151 ENTNELKKIWR
+151 SNTAELKKTWR

-179 NDEEKED
+179 KDN
-186 VEKKILSDSEIEKE
+186 KKAISEVEIEKE
-200 SRTSIVNNLKDFFQF
+200 SRTAILENLKDFFQF
-215 NSELERADWFSIYLN
+215 NSELERSDWFSIYLN

-239 TSYFAP
+239 TSYLAP
-245 EAKEIFDQ
+245 EAKEAFDQ

-298 VAQSIEEEPIE
+298 VAQSADEEPTE

-338 GGIEQVEITR
+338 GGVEQIQITR
-348 DVVELEETYAKS
+348 DIVELEETYAKS

-375 PRFYVDFA
+375 PRFYVDFD

-392 DIKNEILGLKS
+392 DIKKEILELKN
-403 KGINGLILDLRNN
+403 KDINGLILDLRNN

-445 RKEILRDNDPS
+445 RKEILKDNDPS
-456 VIWDG
+456 IIWDG

-475 EILAAALQDYNR
+475 EILAAALQDYDR
-487 AIILGSKQTYGKG
+487 AIVLGSKQTYGKG
-500 TVQNV
+500 TVQNI

-530 YRVNGGST
+530 YRINGGST

-568 WDKIDPAKY
+568 WDKIDPARY
-577 DNSVKIF
+577 DNSVKVF
-584 NYSQAITNSID
+584 NYSQAITNSKE
-595 RISQNEYF
+595 RIGQNEYF
-603 SLIDQHA
+603 SIIDNHA
-610 KLIKSKQD
+610 KLIKAKQE
-618 DKTISLDYKS
+618 DKTISLDYIS
-628 YKEDREKFKSQTDKL
+628 YKKDQEDFKLQSDKL
-643 KIIEEFITPYLF
+643 KVIEEFNSPYLF
-655 EWNENNLNSNSSYND
+655 EWNDNNLNLNSSYND

-675 RDRWIETL
+675 RDRWIESL
-683 EKDIYV
+683 QKDIYV

-695 LKDLSSFNGN
+695 LKDLSSFKGN
-705 DILSQTNQER
+705 DIISQ
-715 ILID
+715 IKID

>member
-1 MFLRIF
+1 MFLRIS

-13 IISLVIYFEV
+13 IISLVIYFEI

-69 IHAVDSQKRFLLK
+69 IDAVDSQKRFLLK

-87 FSQYRLSIDDQ
+87 FSQFKLSIDDQ
-98 INTSEITFF
+98 INSSDIAFF
-107 NVVHETLKTRVDEVE
+107 NIVYETLKTRIDEVE
-122 SFYNEILEVPFNFQ
+122 GFYSEILEVPFSFQ
-136 INEEINLDYENLEYA
+136 IDEEINLDYENLEYA
-151 ENTNELKKIWR
+151 SNTAELKKTWR

-174 SKKEI
+174 SKKDI
-179 NDEEKED
+179 KDKEEVISE
-186 VEKKILSDSEIEKE
+186 EEIEKE
-200 SRTSIVNNLKDFFQF
+200 SRTAISQNLKDFFQF
-215 NSELERADWFSIYLN
+215 NDELERSDWFSIYLN

-239 TSYFAP
+239 TSYLAP
-245 EAKEIFDQ
+245 QAKEVFDQ

-298 VAQSIEEEPIE
+298 VAQSAEEEPTE
-309 ISLMKLSDATDLIK
+309 ISLMKLTDATDLIK

-338 GGIEQVEITR
+338 GGIEQIEITR
-348 DVVELEETYAKS
+348 DIVELEETYAKS

-375 PRFYVDFA
+375 PRFYVDFD

-392 DIKNEILGLKS
+392 DIKKEILELKN
-403 KGINGLILDLRNN
+403 KNINGLILDLRNN

-445 RKEILRDNDPS
+445 RKEILKDNDPS
-456 VIWDG
+456 IIWDG

-505 IDLNNVISGNT
+505 VDLNNVISGNT

-568 WDKIDPAKY
+568 WDKIDPARY
-577 DNSVKIF
+577 DNSVKVF
-584 NYSQAITNSID
+584 NYAQAISNSKE
-595 RISQNEYF
+595 RIGKNEYF
-603 SLIDQHA
+603 TIIDQHA

-618 DKTISLDYKS
+618 DKTISLDYNS
-628 YKEDREKFKSQTDKL
+628 YKKDQEEFKLQSDKL
-643 KIIEEFITPYLF
+643 KVIEEFISPYLF
-655 EWNENNLNSNSSYND
+655 EWNDNNLNANSSYND

-675 RDRWIETL
+675 RDRWIESL
-683 EKDIYV
+683 QKDIYV

-695 LKDLSSFNGN
+695 LKDLSSFKGS
-705 DILSQTNQER
+705 DILSQIN
-715 ILID
+715 ID